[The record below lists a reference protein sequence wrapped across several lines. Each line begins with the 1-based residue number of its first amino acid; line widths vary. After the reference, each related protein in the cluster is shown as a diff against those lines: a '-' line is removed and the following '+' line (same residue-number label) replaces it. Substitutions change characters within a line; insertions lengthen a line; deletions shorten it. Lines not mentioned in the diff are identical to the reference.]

1 MRVADYIADFLAER
15 GITDVFS
22 VVGGG
27 AMHLNDALG
36 HKDGLRVTYNHH
48 EQASAIAAESYA
60 RMTGRI
66 AAVCVT
72 TGPGGTNAITGVLGG
87 YLDSIPM
94 LVISG
99 QVKFTTTVSCC
110 PEIPLRQL
118 GDQEWRI
125 VDTVSEMTK
134 YAVMVTDPNRI
145 SYHLEKALWS
155 ATHGRPGP
163 AWLDV
168 PLNVQAAPIGPDG
181 LVHFDPTH
189 DSVGEGGDGICAIPE
204 NEVVGAVS
212 DEIIDRFMVLVRESK
227 RPAIIV
233 GDIVRTLC
241 CYDDFLAAVE
251 KLQIPVTTA
260 WNAHDLMTDDHP
272 LYAGRQGTAGTRGG
286 NFVVQS
292 ADLVISLASR
302 LSTRQVSFNWEN
314 FAKGATLV
322 YVDVDEAELR
332 KPTLSVDFP
341 IHADIRDFLSKLN
354 ARDERFGPGDY
365 APGWVEW
372 CHDIN
377 RRYPVCL
384 SQYREVDSPINMY
397 VFFDELSRL
406 LPEGSKVVC
415 GNGAPCMAGFQS
427 FHIKRGTRLYHN
439 SGVAAM
445 GWGLPAS
452 IGASR
457 SLGGERVVC
466 LTGDGS
472 IMMNLQELETL
483 SYNNLDIKIFLINN
497 NGYQSI
503 RITQTNVFDANFCGI
518 DPATGVGMPSWERVA
533 YAFGIP
539 FTRADSVAAL
549 PAVIDEFLSV
559 PGPGMCEVVCG
570 TDQFW
575 SPKLGAKSL
584 PDGSMVSPSLE
595 DMSPFLTPGEM
606 DAARFK
612 ESVAFCEL

>member
-1 MRVADYIADFLAER
+1 MRVADYVASFMVDN

-36 HKDGLRVTYNHH
+36 HKDGLNVTYNHH

-60 RMTGRI
+60 RMSGRV

-72 TGPGGTNAITGVLGG
+72 TGPGGTNAITGVLGA

-99 QVKFTTTVSCC
+99 QVKFSTTVASC

-125 VDTVSEMTK
+125 VDTVREMTK
-134 YAVMVTDPNRI
+134 YAVMVTDPSRI
-145 SYHLEKALWS
+145 AYTLEKALWS
-155 ATHGRPGP
+155 AKSGRPGP
-163 AWLDV
+163 VWIDV
-168 PLNVQAAPIGPDG
+168 PLNVQAAHIEPNT
-181 LVHFDPTH
+181 LLHFDSAH
-189 DSVGEGGDGICAIPE
+189 DSVAEGGDGIVGLPR
-204 NEVVGAVS
+204 NEIVDPVS
-212 DEIIDRFMVLVRESK
+212 ERTMDKFLELVRDAR
-227 RPAIIV
+227 RPAIIA
-233 GDIVRTLC
+233 GDIVRTLD
-241 CYDDFLAAVE
+241 CYDQFMAAVE
-251 KLQIPVTTA
+251 KLQVPVTTA
-260 WNAHDLMTDDHP
+260 WNAHDLMPDDHP

-286 NFVVQS
+286 NLVVQG

-314 FAKGATLV
+314 FAKDAKLV
-322 YVDVDEAELR
+322 YIDVDEAELR

-354 ARDERFGPGDY
+354 ARSEYFTAEDNASGWNEWAHEINLRF
-365 APGWVEW
+365 
-372 CHDIN
+372 
-377 RRYPVCL
+377 PVCL
-384 SQYREVDSPINMY
+384 PEYREVDTPVNMY
-397 VFFDELSRL
+397 AFFDELSQRL
-406 LPEGSKVVC
+406 PVGAKVVC

-427 FHIKRGTRLYHN
+427 FHIKEGTRLYHN

-452 IGASR
+452 IGAACALS
-457 SLGGERVVC
+457 GERVIC

-483 SYNNLDIKIFLINN
+483 AFNDLDIKVFLINN

-503 RITQTNVFDANFCGI
+503 RITQTNIFNANFCGI
-518 DPATGVGMPSWERVA
+518 DPSTGVGMPVWRQVA
-533 YAFGIP
+533 AAFDIP
-539 FTRADSVAAL
+539 FMSVDSLSAI
-549 PAVIDEFLSV
+549 PKVIEEFLDV
-559 PGPGMCEVVCG
+559 PGPGICEVVCG

-575 SPKLGAKSL
+575 APKLGARTL
-584 PDGSMVSPSLE
+584 PDGTMVSPPLE
-595 DMSPFLTPGEM
+595 DMSPFLSDEEM
-606 DAARFK
+606 RAARFH
-612 ESVAFCEL
+612 ERRVL